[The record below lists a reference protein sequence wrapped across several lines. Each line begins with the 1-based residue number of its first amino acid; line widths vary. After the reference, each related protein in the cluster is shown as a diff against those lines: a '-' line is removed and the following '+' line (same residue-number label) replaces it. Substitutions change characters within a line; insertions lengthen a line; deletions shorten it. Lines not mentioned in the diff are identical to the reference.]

1 MMDFIETLKKEVE
14 KSYKGH
20 RIDIRYFSDD
30 VGGKHP
36 AIFLEPGSE
45 SSGMNSISKTGKKIS
60 FTVYYI
66 DSYTSSKTEKV
77 VREAQK
83 LRDFITNNPEVRKQI
98 VNINTNLNT
107 KVEKTGEGLIGAF
120 FGIISINIQ
129 LR

>member
-1 MMDFIETLKKEVE
+1 MMDFIEILKQEIE

-20 RIDIRYFSDD
+20 RIDIRYLSDD
-30 VGGKHP
+30 IGGKPP

-83 LRDFITNNPEVRKQI
+83 LRDFIVDNPEVRKKI

-107 KVEKTGEGLIGAF
+107 KTEKVGESLMGAF